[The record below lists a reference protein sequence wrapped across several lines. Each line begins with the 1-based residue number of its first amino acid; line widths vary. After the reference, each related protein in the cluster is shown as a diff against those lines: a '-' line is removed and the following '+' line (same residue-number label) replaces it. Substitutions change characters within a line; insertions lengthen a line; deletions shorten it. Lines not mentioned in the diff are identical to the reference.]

1 MANSFCL
8 SQCDVIGFDLDHTLC
23 RYQLHESNKL
33 IYESFAQYLVSEKGY
48 SAELLCVSPE
58 EWDFCSKG
66 LVLDLEEGNF
76 LKLATDGTILRAA
89 HGTKSMTVE
98 EIEEV
103 YGEKRE
109 WKHFNAINGTYARS
123 AKYYFYDNHFDLPSA
138 LLCAKV
144 VDCIEVTEGQKYDFW
159 KDIVAAIEHNYK
171 TTAFKENCGTYF
183 PAVKKNP
190 SKYLKPCSDAV
201 KHWLRDLKNAGKTLL
216 LITSSHSDYCRLLCE
231 HILGKNF
238 EELFDI
244 IITNAL
250 KPGFFSL
257 APQQRPFWALE
268 NDEEVHML
276 PLLEKPGWYSQGNWI
291 HLYELLKKITEK
303 SEPKVVYFGDSMRSD
318 IFSARHYSNWETV
331 LIFEELEG
339 DEVYKPNMTD
349 WGSSL
354 KKKGKYDNK
363 CTVSRKWGS
372 YFADKIAGIQGLQEV
387 SSLTWCCT
395 SIRNY
400 STIAIP
406 SIASIVDLPLDYK
419 FKRFSTDTSE
429 TEGYYP
435 YPPQALLCQKNEGT
449 AA

>member
-33 IYESFAQYLVSEKGY
+33 IYESFAQYLVTEKGY
-48 SAELLCVSPE
+48 SEELLCVSPE

-76 LKLATDGTILRAA
+76 LKLDANGIVLRAT
-89 HGTKSMTVE
+89 HGTKSMTGE

-109 WKHFNAINGTYARS
+109 WKNFNTINGTYTRS

-138 LLCAKV
+138 LLCAKI
-144 VDCIEVTEGQKYDFW
+144 VDCIEMTEGQKKYDFW

-171 TTAFKENCGTYF
+171 TTAFKENCGTFF
-183 PAVKKNP
+183 PAVKKDP

-201 KHWLRDLKNAGKTLL
+201 KHWLRDLKNSGKTLL
-216 LITSSHSDYCRLLCE
+216 LITSSHSDYCLLLCE

-257 APQQRPFWALE
+257 IPQQRPFWALE
-268 NDEEVHML
+268 NDEEIHML
-276 PLLEKPGWYSQGNWI
+276 PSLEKPGWYSQGNWI
-291 HLYELLKKITEK
+291 HLSELLKKITEK

-318 IFSARHYSNWETV
+318 IFSAHHYSNWETV

-339 DEVYKPNMTD
+339 EEVYKPNMTD
-349 WGSSL
+349 WRSSL
-354 KKKGKYDNK
+354 KKKGKYDI
-363 CTVSRKWGS
+363 CLLITSSAVSP
-372 YFADKIAGIQGLQEV
+372 
-387 SSLTWCCT
+387 LTT
-395 SIRNY
+395 
-400 STIAIP
+400 
-406 SIASIVDLPLDYK
+406 
-419 FKRFSTDTSE
+419 
-429 TEGYYP
+429 
-435 YPPQALLCQKNEGT
+435 
-449 AA
+449 